1 MGTAIGPDLTRLAAV
16 LGPRQMALLMVARV
30 KQHVR
35 LVTVSGHAFPGIL
48 KRKQGQEIEVW
59 DLSRTPPQLRTP
71 SEVESIKPDPGWE
84 HPPREA
90 GYTLEELADV
100 IGYLR
105 WTASGSQKKVKPE
118 DVDVRAVSRSR

>member
-1 MGTAIGPDLTRLAAV
+1 M
-16 LGPRQMALLMVARV
+16 PRS
-30 KQHVR
+30 VR
-35 LVTVSGHAFPGIL
+35 E
-48 KRKQGQEIEVW
+48 EIEIW
-59 DLSRTPPQLRTP
+59 DLSRTPPELRRL

-100 IGYLR
+100 IGYLK
-105 WTASGSQKKVKPE
+105 WTATGSPKQVKPG